1 MQRRTGNSYKDCIT
15 AENSTATD
23 SLYIKEGFRLWIRF
37 VETGLRLFDKEKK
50 KTNKEMGKGSEIVP
64 RTEQVRKNVKVLES
78 TGF

>member
-1 MQRRTGNSYKDCIT
+1 MWKQGCGD
-15 AENSTATD
+15 
-23 SLYIKEGFRLWIRF
+23 LIK
-37 VETGLRLFDKEKK
+37 KKK